1 MCYLQFINNMIS
13 TIIPVYKKTDTFL
26 KNLKINYQYLKETEI
41 IIVNDD
47 PEASIKN
54 LLQDYKLK
62 LIENTK
68 NLGFGGAV
76 NKGVRSSSNNYV
88 FLINSDVELKNDQFK
103 NSIKLFDKEKKLFA
117 VGFAQTERDSQIV
130 GKNSIYWKNGFFR
143 HKKAPNILF
152 GKTAWAEGGSSI
164 FSKEKFLELG
174 GFDQLYSPFYWE
186 DIDISYRAW
195 KKGYKVLFN
204 PNILVSHYHESTI
217 STYFSSKTIKKISY
231 RNQLIFIWKNI
242 TDIKLIIS
250 HYLLLIP
257 NTIILLLKGEFEF
270 ISGFFSALSKI
281 YKIYKQRKNQIK
293 SYLLTDQEVFNSIN
307 EK

>member
-1 MCYLQFINNMIS
+1 MIS

-26 KNLKINYQYLKETEI
+26 KNLKINYKYLKETEI

-47 PEASIKN
+47 PEISIKN

-76 NKGVRSSSNNYV
+76 NKGVRNSSNNYI
-88 FLINSDVELKNDQFK
+88 FLLNSDVVLKNDLYK
-103 NSIKLFDKEKKLFA
+103 NSIKLFEEEKKLFA
-117 VGFAQTERDSQIV
+117 IGFAQTEKNNQVV

-143 HKKAPNILF
+143 HNKASNLFF

-164 FSKEKFLELG
+164 FSKEKFLELS

-195 KKGYKVLFN
+195 KSGYKVLFN
-204 PNILVSHYHESTI
+204 PNILVNHHHESTI
-217 STYFSSKTIKKISY
+217 STYYSLKTIKKISY

-242 TDIKLIIS
+242 TDSNLLFS

-257 NTIILLLKGEFEF
+257 NIIILLLKGEFEF

-281 YKIYKQRKNQIK
+281 YKINKQRKNQIK

>member
-1 MCYLQFINNMIS
+1 MIS
-13 TIIPVYKKTDTFL
+13 AIIPVYKKTDTFL

-47 PEASIKN
+47 PDASIKS

-68 NLGFGGAV
+68 NLGFGGAI
-76 NKGVRSSSNNYV
+76 NKGVRSSSNNYI
-88 FLINSDVELKNDQFK
+88 FLLNSDVVLRNDLFK

-117 VGFAQTERDSQIV
+117 IGFAQTEKDNQVV

-143 HKKAPNILF
+143 HKKAPNIFF

-186 DIDISYRAW
+186 DVDISYRAW
-195 KKGYKVLFN
+195 KKGYKVLFD
-204 PNILVSHYHESTI
+204 PSILVEHHHESTI

-242 TDIKLIIS
+242 TDFKLIIS

-257 NTIILLLKGEFEF
+257 NIIILLLKGEFEF
-270 ISGFFSALSKI
+270 ISGFLSALSKI
-281 YKIYKQRKNQIK
+281 NKIYKQRKGQIK

>member
-1 MCYLQFINNMIS
+1 MIS

-26 KNLKINYQYLKETEI
+26 KNLNINYKHLKETEI

-47 PEASIKN
+47 PKISIRS
-54 LLQDYKLK
+54 LLHDYKLK

-68 NLGFGGAV
+68 NLGFGGAI
-76 NKGVRSSSNNYV
+76 NKGVKSSSNKYI
-88 FLINSDVELKNDQFK
+88 FLLNSDVVLKNDLFK
-103 NSIKLFDKEKKLFA
+103 NSVKLFNEEKNLFA
-117 VGFAQTERDSQIV
+117 ISFAQSEKDSQIV
-130 GKNSIYWKNGFFR
+130 GKNSIYWKGGFFR
-143 HKKAPNILF
+143 HKKASNLLF

-164 FSKEKFLELG
+164 FSKKKFLELG

-186 DIDISYRAW
+186 DIDLSYRAW
-195 KKGYKVLFN
+195 KNGYKILFD
-204 PNILVSHYHESTI
+204 PNILVEHHHESTI
-217 STYFSSKTIKKISY
+217 SAYFSSNKIRKISY

-242 TDIKLIIS
+242 TDINLIAS

-257 NTIILLLKGEFEF
+257 NIIILLLKGEFIF

-281 YKIYKQRKNQIK
+281 YKIYKQRKKQVKFN
-293 SYLLTDQEVFNSIN
+293 LLTDQEVFNSIN

>member
-1 MCYLQFINNMIS
+1 MFS
-13 TIIPVYKKTDTFL
+13 TIIPVYKKTDIFI
-26 KNLKINYQYLKETEI
+26 KNLKINYPFIKETEI

-47 PEASIKN
+47 PETSIKN
-54 LLQDYKLK
+54 FLKNYKVE

-76 NKGVRSSSNNYV
+76 NKGVRSSSNKYI
-88 FLINSDVELKNDQFK
+88 FLLNTDVVLKNDQFK
-103 NSIKLFDKEKKLFA
+103 NSIKLFGEDKKLFA
-117 VGFAQTERDSQIV
+117 IGFAQTEKDSQIV

-143 HKKAPNILF
+143 HKKASNIFF

-174 GFDQLYSPFYWE
+174 GFDELYSPFYWE

-195 KKGYKVLFN
+195 KIGYKVLFD
-204 PNILVSHYHESTI
+204 PNILVEHHHESTI

-242 TDIKLIIS
+242 TDINLLFS

-257 NTIILLLKGEFEF
+257 NIIILLFKGEFDF

-281 YKIYKQRKNQIK
+281 SKINKQRKNQNK